1 MNQIRRSIGIYS
13 MFQRVLLN
21 RAAKS
26 ESECES
32 ESKLKSVGV
41 GPFGRGRSRSRL
53 NFADYDFGWHA
64 WWREDGLRIWQVD
77 FTGCLHTYANMIVR
91 LMFYHFYQFDI

>member
-13 MFQRVLLN
+13 VFQRVLLN
-21 RAAKS
+21 RAAKSES

-53 NFADYDFGWHA
+53 NFADYDFWWHVVA
-64 WWREDGLRIWQVD
+64 RGRGLRIWQVD
-77 FTGCLHTYANMIVR
+77 FYWMPTPI
-91 LMFYHFYQFDI
+91 